1 MREPRGEVVVGLLL
15 FSLIPSLAVAQ
26 IVPPVVP
33 PAPATAAPPPP
44 VSAPVPA
51 AEKVTLAAAV
61 QRALDRNPSVAIASQ
76 EVERAD
82 ALITQARAGWLP
94 ILTGNGLYTRLDHD
108 RVLTTTTMNPDGTK
122 EMHTNRLVAENQ
134 VSGNLQLTVPLVAAP
149 AWTATGRAKSAKR
162 TAQASAVDVR
172 RQVAQ
177 STARAYITVVAQH
190 RLVAAS
196 ETARDTAKAHYD
208 YSHTRLQ
215 GGIGRAIDEVRA
227 QQDLATVETQLQAN
241 LARLVVAREA
251 LGVLLG
257 TDGPVDAV
265 DEVDLPAPP
274 SVSDAV
280 AGAREHRTDVKLL
293 DMRVASAKKAAGDT
307 WAYYMPYLAAVGTPF
322 LQYPA
327 SLTQPEKGWQAQ
339 LVLTLPIYD
348 GGLRTGISRE
358 RDAVLA
364 EARSNLEA
372 GLREAQAEI
381 RANFEAMIRADLALS
396 SARDAARLAR
406 KAMDLANL
414 AYKAGATT
422 NLEVIDAAR
431 SARDADTAAAQAED
445 LSRQA
450 RLDLLVASGRF
461 P

>member
-1 MREPRGEVVVGLLL
+1 MREVVAGLILLIPGVVVAAG
-15 FSLIPSLAVAQ
+15 PAD
-26 IVPPVVP
+26 
-33 PAPATAAPPPP
+33 APAAG
-44 VSAPVPA
+44 
-51 AEKVTLAAAV
+51 EKVTLAAAV
-61 QRALDRNPSVAIASQ
+61 QRALQRNPSVAVAAQ
-76 EVERAD
+76 EIERAD

-94 ILTGNGLYTRLDHD
+94 FLTGNGLYTRLDSD
-108 RVLTTTTMNPDGTK
+108 RVLRSVDSNGVQ
-122 EMHTNRLVAENQ
+122 HVNRVAAENQ
-134 VSGNLQLTVPLVAAP
+134 VSANLQLTVPLVAAP

-162 TAQASAVDVR
+162 TAEASATDVR

-196 ETARDTAKAHYD
+196 ETSRDTAKAHYD
-208 YSHTRLQ
+208 YAHTRLQ

-241 LARLVVAREA
+241 LARLAVAREA
-251 LGVLLG
+251 LGVLVG
-257 TDGPVDAV
+257 TDGPVDAI

-274 SVSDAV
+274 SMADAV
-280 AGAREHRTDVKLL
+280 AGARTNRTDVRLL
-293 DMRVASAKKAAGDT
+293 DMRVASAKRAAGDT
-307 WAYYMPYLAAVGTPF
+307 WAYYTPYLAAVGTPF
-322 LQYPA
+322 VQYPA
-327 SLTQPEKGWQAQ
+327 SLTQPELGWQAQ

-348 GGLRTGISRE
+348 GGLRSGISRE

-364 EARSNLEA
+364 ETRSNMEA
-372 GLREAQAEI
+372 GLRQAQAEI
-381 RANFEAMIRADLALS
+381 RANFEAMMRADLALS

-406 KAMDLANL
+406 RAMDLANI

-431 SARDADTAAAQAED
+431 SVRDADTATAQAED
-445 LSRQA
+445 LSRQT
-450 RLDLLVASGRF
+450 RLDLLAASGRF

>member
-1 MREPRGEVVVGLLL
+1 MREAVAGLVL
-15 FSLIPSLAVAQ
+15 LIPS
-26 IVPPVVP
+26 VVM
-33 PAPATAAPPPP
+33 AAGPGD
-44 VSAPVPA
+44 AEPA

-61 QRALDRNPSVAIASQ
+61 QRALQRNPSVAVAVQ
-76 EVERAD
+76 EVVRAD

-94 ILTGNGLYTRLDHD
+94 ILTGNGLYTRLDSD
-108 RVLTTTTMNPDGTK
+108 RRLTTTTTDPVTGVMET
-122 EMHTNRLVAENQ
+122 HSNRIAAANQ

-162 TAQASAVDVR
+162 TAEASEVDVR

-177 STARAYITVVAQH
+177 STARAFITVVAEH

-208 YSHTRLQ
+208 YAHTRLQ

-227 QQDLATVETQLQAN
+227 AQDLATVETQLQAN

-257 TDGPVDAV
+257 TEGPVDAI
-265 DEVDLPAPP
+265 DEVELPPPP
-274 SVSDAV
+274 SMADAV
-280 AGAREHRTDVKLL
+280 AGARTNRTDVKLL
-293 DMRVASAKKAAGDT
+293 DMRVASAKRAAGDT

-322 LQYPA
+322 VQYPA
-327 SLTQPEKGWQAQ
+327 SLTQPEVGWQAQ

-364 EARSNLEA
+364 QARSNLEG
-372 GLREAQAEI
+372 GLRQAQAEI
-381 RANFEAMIRADLALS
+381 RANFEAMIRADLALK
-396 SARDAARLAR
+396 SARDAAQLAR
-406 KAMDLANL
+406 RAMELANL

-431 SARDADTAAAQAED
+431 STRDADTAAAQAED

>member
-1 MREPRGEVVVGLLL
+1 MREAAAGLVL
-15 FSLIPSLAVAQ
+15 FLFMTSLAL
-26 IVPPVVP
+26 
-33 PAPATAAPPPP
+33 AASPE
-44 VSAPVPA
+44 AG
-51 AEKVTLAAAV
+51 EKVTLASAV
-61 QRALDRNPSVAIASQ
+61 QRALQRNPSVAVAEQ
-76 EVERAD
+76 EVVRAD
-82 ALITQARAGWLP
+82 ALITQARAGWMP
-94 ILTGNGLYTRLDHD
+94 ILTGNGLFTRLDSD
-108 RVLTTTTMNPDGTK
+108 RLLKSTDSAGVQ
-122 EMHTNRLVAENQ
+122 HVNRVAAENQ

-162 TAQASAVDVR
+162 TALASEVDVR

-208 YSHTRLQ
+208 YAHTRLQ

-241 LARLVVAREA
+241 LARLAVAREA

-265 DEVDLPAPP
+265 DQVDLPAPP
-274 SVSDAV
+274 SMNEAV
-280 AGAREHRTDVKLL
+280 TGARNNRTDVKLL
-293 DMRVASAKKAAGDT
+293 DMRVASAKRAAGDT

-322 LQYPA
+322 VQYPA
-327 SLTQPEKGWQAQ
+327 SLTQPEVGWQAQ
-339 LVLTLPIYD
+339 LVLTLPLYD

-358 RDAVLA
+358 RDAMLA

-381 RANFEAMIRADLALS
+381 RANFEAMMRADLALK
-396 SARDAARLAR
+396 SARDAAQLAR
-406 KAMDLANL
+406 RAMELANL

-445 LSRQA
+445 LSRQT

>member
-1 MREPRGEVVVGLLL
+1 LLK
-15 FSLIPSLAVAQ
+15 STDSAGVQHVNRVA
-26 IVPPVVP
+26 
-33 PAPATAAPPPP
+33 
-44 VSAPVPA
+44 
-51 AEKVTLAAAV
+51 
-61 QRALDRNPSVAIASQ
+61 
-76 EVERAD
+76 
-82 ALITQARAGWLP
+82 
-94 ILTGNGLYTRLDHD
+94 
-108 RVLTTTTMNPDGTK
+108 
-122 EMHTNRLVAENQ
+122 AENQ

-149 AWTATGRAKSAKR
+149 AWTATSRAKSQLRIAE
-162 TAQASAVDVR
+162 ASAADVR
-172 RQVAQ
+172 RLVAQ
-177 STARAYITVVAQH
+177 TTARAYITVVAQH

-208 YSHTRLQ
+208 YAHTRLA

-241 LARLVVAREA
+241 LARLAVAREA

-265 DEVDLPAPP
+265 DQVDLPAPP
-274 SVSDAV
+274 SMNEAV
-280 AGAREHRTDVKLL
+280 TGARNNRTDVKLL
-293 DMRVASAKKAAGDT
+293 DMRVASAKRAAGDT

-322 LQYPA
+322 VQYPA
-327 SLTQPEKGWQAQ
+327 SLTQPEVGWQAQ
-339 LVLTLPIYD
+339 LVLTLPLYD

-358 RDAVLA
+358 RDAMLA

-381 RANFEAMIRADLALS
+381 RANFEAMMRADLALK
-396 SARDAARLAR
+396 SARDAAQLAR
-406 KAMDLANL
+406 RAMELANL

-445 LSRQA
+445 LSRQT

>member
-1 MREPRGEVVVGLLL
+1 MREAPREALVGLLL
-15 FSLIPSLAVAQ
+15 SVLIPSLAAAQ

-33 PAPATAAPPPP
+33 PPPAAVPPPAP
-44 VSAPVPA
+44 VSAPLPA

-61 QRALDRNPSVAIASQ
+61 QRALDRNPSVAIAAQ

-82 ALITQARAGWLP
+82 ALITQARSGWLP
-94 ILTGNGLYTRLDHD
+94 ILTGNGLYTRLDND
-108 RVLTTTTMNPDGTK
+108 RVLKSTDSAGVVRV
-122 EMHTNRLVAENQ
+122 NRLVAENQ

-162 TAQASAVDVR
+162 TAEASAVDVR

-208 YSHTRLQ
+208 YAHTRLQ

-241 LARLVVAREA
+241 LARLVLAREA
-251 LGVLLG
+251 LGVLVG

-280 AGAREHRTDVKLL
+280 AGARNNRTDVKLL

-348 GGLRTGISRE
+348 GGLRTGIARE

-381 RANFEAMIRADLALS
+381 RANFEAMIRADLALT

-406 KAMDLANL
+406 KAMDLATL

>member
-1 MREPRGEVVVGLLL
+1 MRELLAGVVLLV
-15 FSLIPSLAVAQ
+15 PSLVF
-26 IVPPVVP
+26 
-33 PAPATAAPPPP
+33 
-44 VSAPVPA
+44 A
-51 AEKVTLAAAV
+51 AEPTEQTKETVTLAAAV
-61 QRALDRNPSVAIASQ
+61 QRALQRNPSVAFAAQ

-94 ILTGNGLYTRLDHD
+94 ILTGNGLYTHLDNDRLLRSVDSAGVTHVN
-108 RVLTTTTMNPDGTK
+108 RVAAQD
-122 EMHTNRLVAENQ
+122 Q

-162 TAQASAVDVR
+162 TAQVSEIDVR

-208 YSHTRLQ
+208 YAHTRLA

-241 LARLVVAREA
+241 LARLAVGREA

-265 DEVDLPAPP
+265 DQVDLPMPP
-274 SVSDAV
+274 SISDAV
-280 AGAREHRTDVKLL
+280 AGARNNRTDVKLL

-339 LVLTLPIYD
+339 LVLTLPLYD

-364 EARSNLEA
+364 EARANLEG

-381 RANFEAMIRADLALS
+381 RANFEAMLRADLALK
-396 SARDAARLAR
+396 SARDAAQLAR
-406 KAMDLANL
+406 RAMDLATL

>member
-1 MREPRGEVVVGLLL
+1 MRELIAALLL
-15 FSLIPSLAVAQ
+15 AASGPDGG
-26 IVPPVVP
+26 
-33 PAPATAAPPPP
+33 APAQPPPP
-44 VSAPVPA
+44 AAPVSTVA
-51 AEKVTLAAAV
+51 SEKVTLAAAV
-61 QRALDRNPSVAIASQ
+61 QRALQRNPSVTVAIQ

-108 RVLTTTTMNPDGTK
+108 RVLTTKDAMDTPHTT
-122 EMHTNRLVAENQ
+122 RVAAENQ
-134 VSGNLQLTVPLVAAP
+134 LSGNLQLTVPLLAAP

-162 TAQASAVDVR
+162 TAEASATDVR

-177 STARAYITVVAQH
+177 STARAFITVVAQH

-196 ETARDTAKAHYD
+196 ETARDTARAHYD
-208 YSHTRLQ
+208 YAHTRLQ
-215 GGIGRAIDEVRA
+215 GGIGRAIDDVRA

-241 LARLVVAREA
+241 LARLAVAREA
-251 LGVLLG
+251 LGVLVG
-257 TDGPVDAV
+257 TDAPVDAV
-265 DEVDLPAPP
+265 DEVALPAPP
-274 SVSDAV
+274 SMADAV
-280 AGAREHRTDVKLL
+280 GGAREHRTDVKLL
-293 DMRVASAKKAAGDT
+293 DMRVASAKRAAGDV

-327 SLTQPEKGWQAQ
+327 SLTQPERGWQAQ
-339 LVLTLPIYD
+339 LVLTLPLYD
-348 GGLRTGISRE
+348 GGLRTGIGRE

-364 EARSNLEA
+364 EARANLEA

-381 RANFEAMIRADLALS
+381 RANFEAMIRADLALA

-406 KAMDLANL
+406 RAMELATM

>member
-1 MREPRGEVVVGLLL
+1 MRE
-15 FSLIPSLAVAQ
+15 LAVALLLAA
-26 IVPPVVP
+26 
-33 PAPATAAPPPP
+33 APDAGTTPAAPPPAA
-44 VSAPVPA
+44 VTAPAPA
-51 AEKVTLAAAV
+51 AAAAAAGRPADTGEKVTLAAAV
-61 QRALDRNPSVAIASQ
+61 QRALQRNPSVAIAAQ
-76 EVERAD
+76 EIERAD
-82 ALITQARAGWLP
+82 ALITQARAGWFP
-94 ILTGNGLYTRLDHD
+94 NLTGNGLYTRLDHD
-108 RVLTTTTMNPDGTK
+108 RLIRTVDNSGV
-122 EMHTNRLVAENQ
+122 EHVNRVAAANQ
-134 VSGNLQLTVPLVAAP
+134 LSGNVQLTVPLVAAP

-162 TAQASAVDVR
+162 TAEASATDVR

-177 STARAYITVVAQH
+177 STARAFITVVAQH
-190 RLVAAS
+190 RLVAGS

-208 YSHTRLQ
+208 YAHTRLQ

-227 QQDLATVETQLQAN
+227 QQDLATVDTQLQAN
-241 LARLVVAREA
+241 LARLALAREA
-251 LGVLLG
+251 LGVLVG

-265 DEVDLPAPP
+265 DAVDLPAPP
-274 SVSDAV
+274 SMPEAV
-280 AGAREHRTDVKLL
+280 AGARTHRTDVRLL
-293 DMRVASAKKAAGDT
+293 DMRVASAKRAAGDT

-322 LQYPA
+322 VQQPATLLQP
-327 SLTQPEKGWQAQ
+327 QFGWQAQ
-339 LVLTLPIYD
+339 LVLTLPIFD
-348 GGLRTGISRE
+348 GGLRNGIGRE

-372 GLREAQAEI
+372 GLRQAQSEI
-381 RANFEAMIRADLALS
+381 RVNFEAMIRADLALT

-406 KAMDLANL
+406 RAMELATM

>member
-1 MREPRGEVVVGLLL
+1 MRE
-15 FSLIPSLAVAQ
+15 AVAGLVLL
-26 IVPPVVP
+26 ISGVGMAAEPADAP
-33 PAPATAAPPPP
+33 PAG
-44 VSAPVPA
+44 
-51 AEKVTLAAAV
+51 ERVTLAAAV
-61 QRALDRNPSVAIASQ
+61 QRALQRNPSVAVAVQ

-94 ILTGNGLYTRLDHD
+94 LLTGNGLYTRLDSD
-108 RVLTTTTMNPDGTK
+108 RVLRSDSGGVTRV
-122 EMHTNRLVAENQ
+122 NRVAAENQ
-134 VSGNLQLTVPLVAAP
+134 VSANLQLTLPLVNAP

-162 TAQASAVDVR
+162 TAEASATDVR

-196 ETARDTAKAHYD
+196 ETARETAKAHYD
-208 YSHTRLQ
+208 YAHTRLQ

-227 QQDLATVETQLQAN
+227 QQDLATVETQFQAN
-241 LARLVVAREA
+241 VARLVIAREA
-251 LGVLLG
+251 LGVLAG
-257 TDGPVDAV
+257 TDGPLDAI

-274 SVSDAV
+274 SMADAV
-280 AGAREHRTDVKLL
+280 AGARTNRTDVRLL
-293 DMRVASAKKAAGDT
+293 DMRVASAKRAAGDS
-307 WAYYMPYLAAVGTPF
+307 WAYYTPYLAAVGTPF
-322 LQYPA
+322 AQYPA
-327 SLTQPEKGWQAQ
+327 SLTQPELGWQAQ

-364 EARSNLEA
+364 ETRANLEA

-381 RANFEAMIRADLALS
+381 RANFQAMIRADLALT

-406 KAMDLANL
+406 RAMDLANL

-445 LSRQA
+445 LSRQS

>member
-1 MREPRGEVVVGLLL
+1 MRELIAALLL
-15 FSLIPSLAVAQ
+15 AAAPDGGAPAQPAPPAVAS
-26 IVPPVVP
+26 VP
-33 PAPATAAPPPP
+33 
-44 VSAPVPA
+44 S
-51 AEKVTLAAAV
+51 EKVTLAAAV
-61 QRALDRNPSVAIASQ
+61 QRALDRNPSVAIAVQ

-94 ILTGNGLYTRLDHD
+94 ILTGNGLYTRLDAD
-108 RVLTTTTMNPDGTK
+108 RVLTTTTKNPDGTT
-122 EMHTNRLVAENQ
+122 ETHTNRLAAANQ

-162 TAQASAVDVR
+162 TAEVSAIDVR

-190 RLVAAS
+190 RLVEAS
-196 ETARDTAKAHYD
+196 ETARETAKAHYD
-208 YSHTRLQ
+208 YAHTRLQ

-241 LARLVVAREA
+241 LARLAVAREG
-251 LGVLLG
+251 LGVLVG
-257 TDGPVDAV
+257 TDAPVDAV
-265 DEVDLPAPP
+265 DEVNLPAPP
-274 SVSDAV
+274 SMTDAV
-280 AGAREHRTDVKLL
+280 AGARTNRTDVLLL
-293 DMRVASAKKAAGDT
+293 DMRVASAKRAAGDT

-322 LQYPA
+322 AQYPK
-327 SLTQPEKGWQAQ
+327 SLTQPELGWQAQ
-339 LVLTLPIYD
+339 LVLTLPLYD
-348 GGLRTGISRE
+348 GGLRNGIGRE

-364 EARSNLEA
+364 EAKANLEA

-381 RANFEAMIRADLALS
+381 RANFEAMVRADLALA
-396 SARDAARLAR
+396 SARDASRLAR
-406 KAMDLANL
+406 RAMDLATL

>member
-1 MREPRGEVVVGLLL
+1 MRELIAALLL
-15 FSLIPSLAVAQ
+15 AASAPDGGAPAQ
-26 IVPPVVP
+26 P
-33 PAPATAAPPPP
+33 PAA
-44 VSAPVPA
+44 VPTGA
-51 AEKVTLAAAV
+51 SDASVASVASEKVTLAGAV
-61 QRALDRNPSVAIASQ
+61 QRALQRNPSVTVAIQ

-108 RVLTTTTMNPDGTK
+108 RVLTTETMGMPHTT
-122 EMHTNRLVAENQ
+122 RVAAENQ
-134 VSGNLQLTVPLVAAP
+134 LSGNLQLTVPLLAAP

-162 TAQASAVDVR
+162 TAEASATDVR

-177 STARAYITVVAQH
+177 STARAFITVVAQH
-190 RLVAAS
+190 RLVASS
-196 ETARDTAKAHYD
+196 ETARDTAKAHFD
-208 YSHTRLQ
+208 YAHTRLQ
-215 GGIGRAIDEVRA
+215 GGIGHAIDDVRA

-241 LARLVVAREA
+241 LARLAVAREA
-251 LGVLLG
+251 LGVLVG

-265 DEVDLPAPP
+265 DEVPLPAPP
-274 SVSDAV
+274 SMSDAV
-280 AGAREHRTDVKLL
+280 GGAREHSTDVKLL
-293 DMRVASAKKAAGDT
+293 DMRVASAKRAAGDV

-327 SLTQPEKGWQAQ
+327 SLTQPERGWQAQ
-339 LVLTLPIYD
+339 LVLTLPLYD
-348 GGLRTGISRE
+348 GGLRTGIGRE

-364 EARSNLEA
+364 EARANLEA

-381 RANFEAMIRADLALS
+381 RANFEAMIRADLALA

-406 KAMDLANL
+406 RAMELATL